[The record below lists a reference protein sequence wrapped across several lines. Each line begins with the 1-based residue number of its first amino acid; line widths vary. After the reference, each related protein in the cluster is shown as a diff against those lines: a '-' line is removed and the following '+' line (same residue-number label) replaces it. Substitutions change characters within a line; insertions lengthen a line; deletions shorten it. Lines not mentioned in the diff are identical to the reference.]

1 MTKKIGLYSSLISRI
16 LCPQHAM
23 RRLRAVARNIIWLKI
38 PLKRN
43 NIENTEKKRLKR
55 KGKIKRKT
63 LSANRRKWINCI
75 HILFPF
81 SISIRFDFVKHL

>member
-43 NIENTEKKRLKR
+43 NIENTEKKAKKKR
-55 KGKIKRKT
+55 E
-63 LSANRRKWINCI
+63 N
-75 HILFPF
+75 
-81 SISIRFDFVKHL
+81 